1 MSQKFPPNSDE
12 NLTPE
17 NEGRKPK
24 KAKLVLIGSPE
35 KVRKTINAIY
45 SIKYA
50 KPEEWSTPKPT
61 EKPGEVMTFLIRYFY
76 LD

>member
-1 MSQKFPPNSDE
+1 MTKKFPPNSDE

-17 NEGRKPK
+17 NEGRKRN

-45 SIKYA
+45 SLKYA
-50 KPEEWSTPKPT
+50 NPDEWITPEPT
-61 EKPGEVMTFLIRYFY
+61 GKPGEVMTFLIRYFY